1 MKRKILVT
9 IVVTVLVMLV
19 FVSIAAAKKPPNP
32 GKPWEFD
39 PTHYAEFTGDLE
51 NTNYDQVDQRVE
63 DARVYIHSDI
73 QQNDFELDFD
83 TDAFT
88 GCPTPAEDV
97 LGYLSIEKPGKKHE
111 LAIRYNWLGD
121 VGGSIR
127 SINMLCAGGT
137 FTEDGD
143 GYDIFHTENCTILI
157 GNEPLCSADVS
168 FEIDIDPIP

>member
-32 GKPWEFD
+32 GKPWEWE
-39 PTHYAEFTGDLE
+39 PTHYANFTGDLYNSE
-51 NTNYDQVDQRVE
+51 DQERRVE

-73 QQNDFELDFD
+73 QQNDFELDFVGD
-83 TDAFT
+83 FPEE
-88 GCPTPAEDV
+88 CHTPAEGV

-111 LAIRYNWLGD
+111 LAIRYNWLDD

-143 GYDIFHTENCTILI
+143 GYDIVHTGNCTILI

-168 FEIDIDPIP
+168 FEIDIVPIP